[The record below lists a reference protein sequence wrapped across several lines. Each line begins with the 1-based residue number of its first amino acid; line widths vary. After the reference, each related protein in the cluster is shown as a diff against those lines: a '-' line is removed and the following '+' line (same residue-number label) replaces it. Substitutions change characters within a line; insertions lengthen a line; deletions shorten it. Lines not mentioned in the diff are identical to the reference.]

1 MKLPRGAISQLAKRK
16 DSFVR
21 KYLMR
26 LVIFIACFSV
36 SSWALADVIG
46 YADKEVQEIA
56 EPILDGILQG
66 FKDNDYTQYAKNFD
80 DMLKES
86 VPEKRFLAVDQQI
99 EGSMGEF
106 KSREYLG
113 FLNQGQITV
122 ILWKGQFEKS
132 ENDILIKLVISK
144 RANTFVVTGLWFQ

>member
-1 MKLPRGAISQLAKRK
+1 
-16 DSFVR
+16 
-21 KYLMR
+21 MR